1 MRKLSLVML
10 TLIVA
15 LSFVACKIDTPS
27 TPGGGVTDAIRP
39 DGTIDVPNPTGE
51 LSKEDF
57 DSVNASMEELY
68 QVVPEWT
75 QPRTQ
80 MRVYDAEGDRI
91 AACEIAAGSEFTDFE
106 IYKTLEGMSFFTEGI
121 KFRILQSGVP
131 GGAPTIIVFDG
142 RPFDSYSEE
151 EQQAINAE
159 YSELAALV
167 NNTEQNRSVTTS
179 YYNGVATLES
189 GQTITT
195 ARTEIV
201 SDGPDGSMSVVS
213 FEFNPFLDG
222 MGKVVV
228 YTHMVEHE
236 RRTTLE
242 IVGGQHAG
250 VYDVTDFMNSGQ
262 PQG

>member
-39 DGTIDVPNPTGE
+39 DGTVTIPNPTGE

-57 DSVNASMEELY
+57 DSVNTSMQELF
-68 QVVPEWT
+68 QADLAWT

-91 AACEIAAGSEFTDFE
+91 AACEIAAGSEYTDFE

-121 KFRILQSGVP
+121 KFRIQQSGVP
-131 GGAPTIIVFDG
+131 GGAPTITVFDG

-151 EQQAINAE
+151 DKQAINAE

-179 YYNGVATLES
+179 YCNGVATLES
-189 GQTITT
+189 GQTITI
-195 ARTEIV
+195 AGTEIV
-201 SDGPDGSMSVVS
+201 SVGPDGFMSAVS
-213 FEFNPFLDG
+213 YEFNPLLDG
-222 MGKVVV
+222 MKEVVV

-236 RRTTLE
+236 RRATFE
-242 IVGGQHAG
+242 IVGGLHAG
-250 VYDVTDFMNSGQ
+250 VYDVTGFMTSDQ
-262 PQG
+262 PEG

>member
-15 LSFVACKIDTPS
+15 LSFVACKIDTPA
-27 TPGGGVTDAIRP
+27 THGGGVTDAIRP
-39 DGTIDVPNPTGE
+39 DGTIDVPHPTGE
-51 LSKEDF
+51 LPKEDF

-68 QVVPEWT
+68 HAVLKWT
-75 QPRTQ
+75 QTRTQ
-80 MRVYDAEGDRI
+80 MSVYDAEGDRI
-91 AACEIAAGSEFTDFE
+91 ATCENVADSEYTDFE
-106 IYKTLEGMSFFTEGI
+106 VYKTLEDMSFFTEGV

-159 YSELAALV
+159 YSKFSELAS
-167 NNTEQNRSVTTS
+167 NTEQNLMVTIA
-179 YYNGVATLES
+179 YNNGVATLES

-195 ARTEIV
+195 ARTEII
-201 SDGPDGSMSVVS
+201 SDGPDGLISAVS
-213 FEFNPFLDG
+213 YEFNPFLDG

-228 YTHMVEHE
+228 YTYMVEHE

-242 IVGGQHAG
+242 IVGGLHAG
-250 VYDVTDFMNSGQ
+250 VYDVTDFMTSGQ

>member
-39 DGTIDVPNPTGE
+39 DGTVSIPNPTGE

-57 DSVNASMEELY
+57 DSVNTSMQELF
-68 QVVPEWT
+68 QADLAWT

-91 AACEIAAGSEFTDFE
+91 AACEIAAGSEYTDFE

-131 GGAPTIIVFDG
+131 GGAPTITVFDG
-142 RPFDSYSEE
+142 RPFDSYSEDE
-151 EQQAINAE
+151 RQAISTE
-159 YSELAALV
+159 YFKFSTLA
-167 NNTEQNRSVTTS
+167 NKTEQNRSVTIDC
-179 YYNGVATLES
+179 YNGVAAL
-189 GQTITT
+189 
-195 ARTEIV
+195 
-201 SDGPDGSMSVVS
+201 
-213 FEFNPFLDG
+213 
-222 MGKVVV
+222 
-228 YTHMVEHE
+228 
-236 RRTTLE
+236 
-242 IVGGQHAG
+242 
-250 VYDVTDFMNSGQ
+250 
-262 PQG
+262 

>member
-27 TPGGGVTDAIRP
+27 TPGGTDAIRP

-57 DSVNASMEELY
+57 DSVYSSVDKVY
-68 QVVPEWT
+68 QAVPKWT
-75 QPRTQ
+75 QTRTQ
-80 MRVYDAEGDRI
+80 MSVYDAEGDRI
-91 AACEIAAGSEFTDFE
+91 AACEIAAGSEYTDFE

-131 GGAPTIIVFDG
+131 GGAPTITVFDG

-179 YYNGVATLES
+179 YYNGVAVLES
-189 GQTITT
+189 GKTITT
-195 ARTEIV
+195 VRTEII
-201 SDGPDGSMSVVS
+201 SDGPDGFMSAVS
-213 FEFNPFLDG
+213 YEFNPLLDG
-222 MGKVVV
+222 MKEVVV
-228 YTHMVEHE
+228 YTYMVEHE
-236 RRTTLE
+236 RRTTFE

-250 VYDVTDFMNSGQ
+250 VYDVTDFMTSGQ

>member
-57 DSVNASMEELY
+57 DSVNTSMQELY
-68 QVVPEWT
+68 QAVPGWT
-75 QPRTQ
+75 QTRTQ
-80 MRVYDAEGDRI
+80 MSVYDAEGDRI
-91 AACEIAAGSEFTDFE
+91 AACEIAAGSEYTDFE

-121 KFRILQSGVP
+121 KFRIQQSGVP
-131 GGAPTIIVFDG
+131 GGAPTITVFDG

-151 EQQAINAE
+151 DKQAINAE

-167 NNTEQNRSVTTS
+167 NNTEQNRSVTIA
-179 YYNGVATLES
+179 YYNGVASLES
-189 GQTITT
+189 GQTITI
-195 ARTEIV
+195 AGTEIV
-201 SDGPDGSMSVVS
+201 SDGPDGFMSAVS
-213 FEFNPFLDG
+213 YEFNPLLDG
-222 MGKVVV
+222 MKEVVV
-228 YTHMVEHE
+228 YTYMVEHE
-236 RRTTLE
+236 RRATFE
-242 IVGGQHAG
+242 IVGGRHAG
-250 VYDVTDFMNSGQ
+250 VYDVTDLMNSGQ

>member
-27 TPGGGVTDAIRP
+27 SPGGGVTDAIRP

-68 QVVPEWT
+68 QAVPEWT
-75 QPRTQ
+75 QTRTQ

-91 AACEIAAGSEFTDFE
+91 AACEIATGSEFTDFE
-106 IYKTLEGMSFFTEGI
+106 IYKTLEDMSFFTEGI
-121 KFRILQSGVP
+121 KFRIQRSGVP
-131 GGAPTIIVFDG
+131 DGAPTITVFDG

-159 YSELAALV
+159 YSKFSEFASNA
-167 NNTEQNRSVTTS
+167 EQNTMVTIA
-179 YYNGVATLES
+179 YYNGVAVLES
-189 GQTITT
+189 GKTITT

-201 SDGPDGSMSVVS
+201 SDGPDGFMSAVS
-213 FEFNPFLDG
+213 YEFNPLLDG
-222 MGKVVV
+222 MKEVVV
-228 YTHMVEHE
+228 YTYMVEHE

-242 IVGGQHAG
+242 IVGGQYTG
-250 VYDVTDFMNSGQ
+250 VYDVSDFMNSGQ

>member
-57 DSVNASMEELY
+57 DSVYSSVDKVY
-68 QVVPEWT
+68 QAVPKWT
-75 QPRTQ
+75 QTRTQ
-80 MRVYDAEGDRI
+80 MSVYDAEGDRI
-91 AACEIAAGSEFTDFE
+91 AACEIAAGSEYTDFE

-131 GGAPTIIVFDG
+131 GGAPTITVFDG

-179 YYNGVATLES
+179 YYNGVAVLES
-189 GQTITT
+189 GKTITT
-195 ARTEIV
+195 VRTEII
-201 SDGPDGSMSVVS
+201 SDGPDGFMSAVS
-213 FEFNPFLDG
+213 YEFNPLLDG
-222 MGKVVV
+222 MKEVVV
-228 YTHMVEHE
+228 YTYMVEHE
-236 RRTTLE
+236 RRTTFE

-250 VYDVTDFMNSGQ
+250 VYDVTDFMTSGQ

>member
-27 TPGGGVTDAIRP
+27 TPGGGVVDAIRP
-39 DGTIDVPNPTGE
+39 DGTVSIPNPTGE

-57 DSVNASMEELY
+57 DSVNTSMQELF
-68 QVVPEWT
+68 QADLAWT

-91 AACEIAAGSEFTDFE
+91 AACEIAAGSEYTDFE

-131 GGAPTIIVFDG
+131 GGAPTITVFAG

-151 EQQAINAE
+151 DKQAINAE

-179 YYNGVATLES
+179 YCNGVATLES

-195 ARTEIV
+195 AKTEIV
-201 SDGPDGSMSVVS
+201 SDGPDGFMSIVS

-222 MGKVVV
+222 MREVVV

-236 RRTTLE
+236 RRTTFE
-242 IVGGQHAG
+242 IVGGLHAG
-250 VYDVTDFMNSGQ
+250 VYDVTDLMNSGQ

>member
-57 DSVNASMEELY
+57 DSVYSSVDKVY
-68 QVVPEWT
+68 QAVPKWT
-75 QPRTQ
+75 QTRTQ
-80 MRVYDAEGDRI
+80 MSVYDAEGDRI
-91 AACEIAAGSEFTDFE
+91 AACEIAAGSEYTDFE

-131 GGAPTIIVFDG
+131 GGAPTITVFDG

-201 SDGPDGSMSVVS
+201 SDGPDGFMSAVS
-213 FEFNPFLDG
+213 YEFNPLLDG
-222 MGKVVV
+222 MKEVVV
-228 YTHMVEHE
+228 YTYMVEHE

-250 VYDVTDFMNSGQ
+250 VYDVTGLEIEEE

>member
-27 TPGGGVTDAIRP
+27 TPGGGVVDAIRP
-39 DGTIDVPNPTGE
+39 DGTVSIPNPTGE

-57 DSVNASMEELY
+57 DSVNTSMQELF
-68 QVVPEWT
+68 QADLAWT

-80 MRVYDAEGDRI
+80 MSVYDAEGDRI
-91 AACEIAAGSEFTDFE
+91 AACEIAAGSEYTDFE

-121 KFRILQSGVP
+121 KFRIQQSGVP
-131 GGAPTIIVFDG
+131 GGAPTITVFDG

-151 EQQAINAE
+151 DKQAINAE

-179 YYNGVATLES
+179 YCNCVATLES

-195 ARTEIV
+195 VRTEIV
-201 SDGPDGSMSVVS
+201 SDGPDGFMSVVS

-222 MGKVVV
+222 MREVVV
-228 YTHMVEHE
+228 YIHMVEHE

-242 IVGGQHAG
+242 IVGGRHAG
-250 VYDVTDFMNSGQ
+250 VYDVTDLMNSGQ

>member
-27 TPGGGVTDAIRP
+27 TPGGGVVDAIRP
-39 DGTIDVPNPTGE
+39 DGTISIPNPTGE

-57 DSVNASMEELY
+57 DSVNTSMQELY
-68 QVVPEWT
+68 QAVPGWT
-75 QPRTQ
+75 QTRTQ
-80 MRVYDAEGDRI
+80 MSVYDAEGDRI
-91 AACEIAAGSEFTDFE
+91 AACEIVADSEYTDFE

-131 GGAPTIIVFDG
+131 GGAPTITVFDG
-142 RPFDSYSEE
+142 SPFDSYSEDD
-151 EQQAINAE
+151 QQAIKEE
-159 YSELAALV
+159 YSEFIALV
-167 NNTEQNRSVTTS
+167 NNTEQNRAVTTS

-195 ARTEIV
+195 VRTEII
-201 SDGPDGSMSVVS
+201 SDGPDGFMSAVS
-213 FEFNPFLDG
+213 YEFDPSLDG
-222 MGKVVV
+222 MREVVV
-228 YTHMVEHE
+228 YTCEVESESHA
-236 RRTTLE
+236 TYE
-242 IVGGQHAG
+242 IEDGQYAG
-250 VYDVTDFMNSGQ
+250 VYDVTELLISDQ